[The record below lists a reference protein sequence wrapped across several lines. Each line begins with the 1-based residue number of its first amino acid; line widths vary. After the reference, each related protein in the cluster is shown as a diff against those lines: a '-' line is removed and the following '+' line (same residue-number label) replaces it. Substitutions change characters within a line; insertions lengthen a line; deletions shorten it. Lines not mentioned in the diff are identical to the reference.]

1 MRPGLDDGEDKT
13 MRKLISFMVVTLDGY
28 YEGPNGEFD
37 WPNVDDE
44 FYEFSIN
51 QLDDIDTLVFGR
63 ATYEGM
69 ASYWPTPAAREDSP
83 AIAERMNTISK
94 VVVSTTLD
102 AAEWQN
108 TSLVKGDAADAI
120 SELKRQPGKYLAL
133 FGSPQLTVSLLEQS
147 LVDEL
152 RVMVHPILLGAGNS
166 LFRTLSDRV
175 PLELRQTTT
184 FSSGNVLLTYRP
196 VSG

>member
-1 MRPGLDDGEDKT
+1 VDPEEDQ

-51 QLDDIDTLVFGR
+51 QLNDIDTLLFGR

-69 ASYWPTPAAREDSP
+69 ASYWPTPEAQESDPAVAGLMNSVPKIVFSSTLEKADWRNSRLVSGHAAKEITD
-83 AIAERMNTISK
+83 
-94 VVVSTTLD
+94 
-102 AAEWQN
+102 
-108 TSLVKGDAADAI
+108 
-120 SELKRQPGKYLAL
+120 LKQQPGKYLAL
-133 FGSPQLTVSLLEQS
+133 FGSPAFTASLLEQG

-152 RVMVHPILLGAGNS
+152 RVMVQPILLGAGKS
-166 LFRTLSDRV
+166 LFTGLNDRV
-175 PLELRQTTT
+175 PLTLQTTTT

-196 VSG
+196 ADR